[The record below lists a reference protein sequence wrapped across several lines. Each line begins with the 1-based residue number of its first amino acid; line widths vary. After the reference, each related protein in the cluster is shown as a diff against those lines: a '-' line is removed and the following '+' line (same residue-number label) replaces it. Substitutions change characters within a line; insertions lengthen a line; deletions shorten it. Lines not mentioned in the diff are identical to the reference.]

1 VTGRL
6 LADLVATEARPLRR
20 DAELNLTRILAAAR
34 DVFAEH
40 GYEASMEQIAGR
52 AGVGVGT
59 LYRRFPNKA
68 ELVSAV
74 IEAAS
79 RRTEEIARSVLADCS
94 AADGVFAFL
103 RQCIAVPSCWRVIA
117 SSAPGTD
124 DTTRTSLARIAP
136 LVDTLLERAKAVGA
150 IRSDVVFTDLA
161 VVFMSVRAVAD
172 LCDPHVPSSSAR
184 YLELVLDGLR
194 PGAPAS
200 THRPLTV
207 AELNAVLTGR
217 PGPVARA
224 VDRDGFPA

>member
-6 LADLVATEARPLRR
+6 LADQVETEVKPLRR
-20 DAELNLTRILAAAR
+20 DAELNLARILAAAR

-40 GYEASMEQIAGR
+40 GYEASMEQIATR

-79 RRTEEIARSVLADCS
+79 QRTEQIARSVLADCPP
-94 AADGVFAFL
+94 ADGVFAFL
-103 RQCIAVPSCWRVIA
+103 RHCIAVPSCWRVIA
-117 SSAPGTD
+117 SRAPWTD
-124 DTTRTSLARIAP
+124 DTTSSSLARISP
-136 LVDTLLERAKAVGA
+136 LVDTLLERAKTAGAV
-150 IRSDVVFTDLA
+150 RPDVVFTDLA
-161 VVFMSVRAVAD
+161 VVLMSVRAVAD

-194 PGAPAS
+194 PGGPAW
-200 THRPLTV
+200 TNRPMTV
-207 AELNAVLTGR
+207 VELNTVLTGR
-217 PGPVARA
+217 PDPTAQESGRE
-224 VDRDGFPA
+224 RSPA

>member
-6 LADLVATEARPLRR
+6 LDDRVSAEDRPLRR

-79 RRTEEIARSVLADCS
+79 RRTEEIARSVLADCP

-103 RQCIAVPSCWRVIA
+103 RQCIAVPSCWRLIA
-117 SSAPGTD
+117 SRAPWTD
-124 DTTRTSLARIAP
+124 DTTSSSLARIAP
-136 LVDTLLERAKAVGA
+136 LVDTLLDRAREAGA

-161 VVFMSVRAVAD
+161 VVLMSVRAVAD
-172 LCDPHVPSSSAR
+172 LCDPQVPSSSAR
-184 YLELVLDGLR
+184 YLELVFDGLR
-194 PGAPAS
+194 PGAPAW
-200 THRPLTV
+200 THGPMTV
-207 AELNAVLTGR
+207 TELNAVLTGR
-217 PGPVARA
+217 PGPGADH
-224 VDRDGFPA
+224 DRSPA